1 MPREY
6 PEYEDESPEETYRD
20 PLKPFLIALVVLLLL
35 FAAIIVLLYMRLQ
48 TANTRAD
55 TLSQELTAVQVQ
67 LDDLRAQRAAETPT
81 PTPTEAPT
89 PTPEPTPEP
98 TATPEPTP
106 EPTPTPA
113 PLLRDTITAEMLGYV
128 YRPADEFWYDEAKT
142 AAVIPYM
149 LAVHYGPGMDWG
161 ENMALNMGDTVEIL
175 AKQNGWVLLR
185 TADGRYGWAA
195 GELLRETTDA
205 PAATATPAAPVN
217 PADPAVPV
225 APATAAPMAAPTPDY
240 TEVSNP
246 DLSNKDI
253 RKDPLSALC
262 RERIFFYDG
271 QRRERRQS
279 CSYSLLSGTI
289 TVAK

>member
-1 MPREY
+1 MPRDY

-48 TANTRAD
+48 TANTRAE

-81 PTPTEAPT
+81 PAPTEA
-89 PTPEPTPEP
+89 
-98 TATPEPTP
+98 PEPTP

-195 GELLRETTDA
+195 GELLRETADA

-225 APATAAPMAAPTPDY
+225 APATAAPMAAPTAAPMAAPTAAPMAAPTPDY

-246 DLSNKDI
+246 DLK
-253 RKDPLSALC
+253 
-262 RERIFFYDG
+262 
-271 QRRERRQS
+271 
-279 CSYSLLSGTI
+279 
-289 TVAK
+289 

>member
-1 MPREY
+1 MPRDY

-48 TANTRAD
+48 TANTRAE

-142 AAVIPYM
+142 AAVIPST
-149 LAVHYGPGMDWG
+149 
-161 ENMALNMGDTVEIL
+161 N
-175 AKQNGWVLLR
+175 
-185 TADGRYGWAA
+185 TANRA
-195 GELLRETTDA
+195 GFCRISFVVTFHKI
-205 PAATATPAAPVN
+205 PIPVTYQGN
-217 PADPAVPV
+217 ICPSRS
-225 APATAAPMAAPTPDY
+225 T
-240 TEVSNP
+240 
-246 DLSNKDI
+246 
-253 RKDPLSALC
+253 
-262 RERIFFYDG
+262 RI
-271 QRRERRQS
+271 
-279 CSYSLLSGTI
+279 
-289 TVAK
+289 

>member
-1 MPREY
+1 MPRDY

-48 TANTRAD
+48 TANTRAE

-149 LAVHYGPGMDWG
+149 LAVHYG
-161 ENMALNMGDTVEIL
+161 V
-175 AKQNGWVLLR
+175 Q
-185 TADGRYGWAA
+185 
-195 GELLRETTDA
+195 
-205 PAATATPAAPVN
+205 
-217 PADPAVPV
+217 
-225 APATAAPMAAPTPDY
+225 
-240 TEVSNP
+240 
-246 DLSNKDI
+246 
-253 RKDPLSALC
+253 
-262 RERIFFYDG
+262 
-271 QRRERRQS
+271 
-279 CSYSLLSGTI
+279 
-289 TVAK
+289 

>member
-1 MPREY
+1 MPRDY

-48 TANTRAD
+48 TANTRAE
-55 TLSQELTAVQVQ
+55 TLSQELAAVQVQ

-142 AAVIPYM
+142 ATVIPYM

-185 TADGRYGWAA
+185 TADSRYGWAA
-195 GELLRETTDA
+195 GELLRETADA

-246 DLSNKDI
+246 DLK
-253 RKDPLSALC
+253 
-262 RERIFFYDG
+262 
-271 QRRERRQS
+271 
-279 CSYSLLSGTI
+279 
-289 TVAK
+289 

>member
-1 MPREY
+1 MPRDY
-6 PEYEDESPEETYRD
+6 PEYEDESTEETYRD

-48 TANTRAD
+48 TANTRAE

-67 LDDLRAQRAAETPT
+67 LDDLRAQRTAETPT

-89 PTPEPTPEP
+89 PTPEP

-246 DLSNKDI
+246 DLK
-253 RKDPLSALC
+253 
-262 RERIFFYDG
+262 
-271 QRRERRQS
+271 
-279 CSYSLLSGTI
+279 
-289 TVAK
+289 

>member
-1 MPREY
+1 MPRDY

-48 TANTRAD
+48 TANTRAE

-89 PTPEPTPEP
+89 PTPEPTPVP

-185 TADGRYGWAA
+185 T
-195 GELLRETTDA
+195 ELLRETADA

-225 APATAAPMAAPTPDY
+225 APATAAPTAALTPDY

-246 DLSNKDI
+246 ISNKDI
-253 RKDPLSALC
+253 RKILSLRCAERGFSFMTGSAAKGGGAALILC
-262 RERIFFYDG
+262 RPARSPW
-271 QRRERRQS
+271 QNS
-279 CSYSLLSGTI
+279 
-289 TVAK
+289 

>member
-1 MPREY
+1 MKRWKVY
-6 PEYEDESPEETYRD
+6 GCAAV
-20 PLKPFLIALVVLLLL
+20 FLL
-35 FAAIIVLLYMRLQ
+35 
-48 TANTRAD
+48 
-55 TLSQELTAVQVQ
+55 LTAVKMIAPAAASDARAV
-67 LDDLRAQRAAETPT
+67 LVPAIGADDDYRAVFAEIRSAFSTARVGEQDVRLQPYLPEVDMSAWATPAPEPTPT
-81 PTPTEAPT
+81 PTPQP
-89 PTPEPTPEP
+89 
-98 TATPEPTP
+98 TPEPTP

-195 GELLRETTDA
+195 GELLRETADA

-225 APATAAPMAAPTPDY
+225 APATAAPTAAPTPDY

-246 DLSNKDI
+246 DLK
-253 RKDPLSALC
+253 
-262 RERIFFYDG
+262 
-271 QRRERRQS
+271 
-279 CSYSLLSGTI
+279 
-289 TVAK
+289 

>member
-1 MPREY
+1 MVNAGKSHVQHFQVGRSFHHLGGIGIVG
-6 PEYEDESPEETYRD
+6 DD
-20 PLKPFLIALVVLLLL
+20 GDV
-35 FAAIIVLLYMRLQ
+35 AI
-48 TANTRAD
+48 
-55 TLSQELTAVQVQ
+55 
-67 LDDLRAQRAAETPT
+67 P
-81 PTPTEAPT
+81 
-89 PTPEPTPEP
+89 
-98 TATPEPTP
+98 
-106 EPTPTPA
+106 
-113 PLLRDTITAEMLGYV
+113 
-128 YRPADEFWYDEAKT
+128 RPADEFWYDEAKT

-195 GELLRETTDA
+195 GELLRETADA

-246 DLSNKDI
+246 DL
-253 RKDPLSALC
+253 
-262 RERIFFYDG
+262 
-271 QRRERRQS
+271 Q
-279 CSYSLLSGTI
+279 
-289 TVAK
+289 

>member
-1 MPREY
+1 MPRDY

-48 TANTRAD
+48 TANTRAE

-89 PTPEPTPEP
+89 PTPKPTPEP

-128 YRPADEFWYDEAKT
+128 YRPADEFCRVGGLVPVGRK
-142 AAVIPYM
+142 AVS
-149 LAVHYGPGMDWG
+149 LGFQSG
-161 ENMALNMGDTVEIL
+161 L
-175 AKQNGWVLLR
+175 VLLQHL
-185 TADGRYGWAA
+185 GG
-195 GELLRETTDA
+195 DA
-205 PAATATPAAPVN
+205 
-217 PADPAVPV
+217 
-225 APATAAPMAAPTPDY
+225 
-240 TEVSNP
+240 
-246 DLSNKDI
+246 
-253 RKDPLSALC
+253 
-262 RERIFFYDG
+262 
-271 QRRERRQS
+271 QR
-279 CSYSLLSGTI
+279 L
-289 TVAK
+289 

>member
-1 MPREY
+1 MPRDY

-48 TANTRAD
+48 TANTRAE

-81 PTPTEAPT
+81 PAPTEAPT
-89 PTPEPTPEP
+89 PP
-98 TATPEPTP
+98 PEPTP

-195 GELLRETTDA
+195 GELLRETADA

-225 APATAAPMAAPTPDY
+225 APATAAPMAAPTAAPMAAPTAAPMAAPTPDY

-246 DLSNKDI
+246 DLK
-253 RKDPLSALC
+253 
-262 RERIFFYDG
+262 
-271 QRRERRQS
+271 
-279 CSYSLLSGTI
+279 
-289 TVAK
+289 

>member
-1 MPREY
+1 MPRDY

-48 TANTRAD
+48 TANTRAE

-195 GELLRETTDA
+195 GELLRETADA

-217 PADPAVPV
+217 PADPAAPV
-225 APATAAPMAAPTPDY
+225 APATAAPTAAPTPDY

-246 DLSNKDI
+246 DLK
-253 RKDPLSALC
+253 
-262 RERIFFYDG
+262 
-271 QRRERRQS
+271 
-279 CSYSLLSGTI
+279 
-289 TVAK
+289 

>member
-1 MPREY
+1 MPRDY
-6 PEYEDESPEETYRD
+6 PEYEDESTEETYRD

-48 TANTRAD
+48 TANTRAE

-67 LDDLRAQRAAETPT
+67 LDDLRAQRTAE
-81 PTPTEAPT
+81 
-89 PTPEPTPEP
+89 
-98 TATPEPTP
+98 
-106 EPTPTPA
+106 TPTPA

-246 DLSNKDI
+246 DLK
-253 RKDPLSALC
+253 
-262 RERIFFYDG
+262 
-271 QRRERRQS
+271 
-279 CSYSLLSGTI
+279 
-289 TVAK
+289 

>member
-1 MPREY
+1 MPRDY

-48 TANTRAD
+48 TANTRAE

-195 GELLRETTDA
+195 GELLRETADA
-205 PAATATPAAPVN
+205 PRGDGNARAGQPRRSGRAGRSRDGGSDGCPDAGLYRGLQSRSQIRTYTKILSLRCAERGFSFMTGSAAKGGGAALILCCPARSPWQN
-217 PADPAVPV
+217 
-225 APATAAPMAAPTPDY
+225 
-240 TEVSNP
+240 S
-246 DLSNKDI
+246 
-253 RKDPLSALC
+253 
-262 RERIFFYDG
+262 
-271 QRRERRQS
+271 
-279 CSYSLLSGTI
+279 
-289 TVAK
+289 

>member
-1 MPREY
+1 
-6 PEYEDESPEETYRD
+6 
-20 PLKPFLIALVVLLLL
+20 
-35 FAAIIVLLYMRLQ
+35 MRLQ
-48 TANTRAD
+48 TANTRAE
-55 TLSQELTAVQVQ
+55 TLSQELTAAQVQ

-113 PLLRDTITAEMLGYV
+113 PLCATRSPAEMLGYV

-195 GELLRETTDA
+195 GELLRETADA
-205 PAATATPAAPVN
+205 PRGDGNARRAGQPRRSGRAGSLPRRRLRWLPRRRII
-217 PADPAVPV
+217 PRSPIPI
-225 APATAAPMAAPTPDY
+225 
-240 TEVSNP
+240 
-246 DLSNKDI
+246 SNKDI
-253 RKDPLSALC
+253 RKILSLHCAERGFSFMTGSAAKGGGAVLILC
-262 RERIFFYDG
+262 CPARSPW
-271 QRRERRQS
+271 QNS
-279 CSYSLLSGTI
+279 
-289 TVAK
+289 

>member
-1 MPREY
+1 MPRDY
-6 PEYEDESPEETYRD
+6 SEYEYDDELPETYRN

-35 FAAIIVLLYMRLQ
+35 FAAIIVLLFMRLQ

-67 LDDLRAQRAAETPT
+67 LDDLRAQQAAETPT

-98 TATPEPTP
+98 SPTPEPTP

-113 PLLRDTITAEMLGYV
+113 PLLRDTVTDEMLGHV
-128 YRPADEFWYDEAKT
+128 YRPADEFWYDEAKP
-142 AAVIPYM
+142 AVVIPYM

-161 ENMALNMGDTVEIL
+161 ENMALNMGDTVELL

-195 GELLRETTDA
+195 GELLRETADA
-205 PAATATPAAPVN
+205 AATATPAAPAGA
-217 PADPAVPV
+217 ADPVAPV
-225 APATAAPMAAPTPDY
+225 APATAAPTAAPTPDY

-246 DLSNKDI
+246 DLK
-253 RKDPLSALC
+253 
-262 RERIFFYDG
+262 
-271 QRRERRQS
+271 
-279 CSYSLLSGTI
+279 
-289 TVAK
+289 

>member
-1 MPREY
+1 MPRDY
-6 PEYEDESPEETYRD
+6 SEYEYDDELPETYRN

-35 FAAIIVLLYMRLQ
+35 FAAIIVLLFMRLQ

-67 LDDLRAQRAAETPT
+67 LDDLRAQQAAETPT

-98 TATPEPTP
+98 T
-106 EPTPTPA
+106 PTPA
-113 PLLRDTITAEMLGYV
+113 PLLRDTVTDEMLGHV

-161 ENMALNMGDTVEIL
+161 ENMALNMGDTVELL

-195 GELLRETTDA
+195 GELLRETADA
-205 PAATATPAAPVN
+205 AATATPAAPAGA
-217 PADPAVPV
+217 ADPV
-225 APATAAPMAAPTPDY
+225 APVAPVTAAPSAAPDY

-246 DLSNKDI
+246 DLK
-253 RKDPLSALC
+253 
-262 RERIFFYDG
+262 
-271 QRRERRQS
+271 
-279 CSYSLLSGTI
+279 
-289 TVAK
+289 

>member
-1 MPREY
+1 MPRDY

-48 TANTRAD
+48 TANTRAE

-195 GELLRETTDA
+195 GELLRETADA
-205 PAATATPAAPVN
+205 PAATATPRRS
-217 PADPAVPV
+217 
-225 APATAAPMAAPTPDY
+225 TPPIRPCRLLPRRRLRWLPRRRIIPR
-240 TEVSNP
+240 SP
-246 DLSNKDI
+246 IPISNKDLH
-253 RKDPLSALC
+253 KNPLSALC

-271 QRRERRQS
+271 QRRERRRS

>member
-1 MPREY
+1 MPRDY
-6 PEYEDESPEETYRD
+6 REYEDESPEETYRD

-48 TANTRAD
+48 TANTRAE
-55 TLSQELTAVQVQ
+55 TLSQELAAVQVQ

-142 AAVIPYM
+142 ATVIPYM

-161 ENMALNMGDTVEIL
+161 ENMALNMGDGGDSRQAERL
-175 AKQNGWVLLR
+175 G
-185 TADGRYGWAA
+185 
-195 GELLRETTDA
+195 A
-205 PAATATPAAPVN
+205 PAH
-217 PADPAVPV
+217 
-225 APATAAPMAAPTPDY
+225 
-240 TEVSNP
+240 
-246 DLSNKDI
+246 
-253 RKDPLSALC
+253 
-262 RERIFFYDG
+262 
-271 QRRERRQS
+271 RRQP
-279 CSYSLLSGTI
+279 LRLGRR
-289 TVAK
+289 

>member
-1 MPREY
+1 MPRDY

-48 TANTRAD
+48 TANTRAE

-67 LDDLRAQRAAETPT
+67 LDDLRAQRAAET
-81 PTPTEAPT
+81 
-89 PTPEPTPEP
+89 
-98 TATPEPTP
+98 
-106 EPTPTPA
+106 PTPTPA

-225 APATAAPMAAPTPDY
+225 APATAAPTAAPTPDY

-246 DLSNKDI
+246 DLK
-253 RKDPLSALC
+253 
-262 RERIFFYDG
+262 
-271 QRRERRQS
+271 
-279 CSYSLLSGTI
+279 
-289 TVAK
+289 